1 MGKQVQ
7 AVIFDMDG
15 VIFDSERLVIECW
28 QVIAAKHNIPDIVEI
43 CMRVQGN
50 NREETG
56 RRFREKYGNDFPYE
70 VYKNEVSAL
79 FRRLYGEGRL
89 PLKPGAAE
97 ILQEL
102 KRNRM
107 PLALASSTRT
117 DIVKQELQDA
127 RLLHYFDAALGGDMA
142 PRSKPEPDIFLAAAA
157 ALQAEPKYCY
167 VLEDSHNGIR
177 AAYKAGMHPIMVP
190 DMQQPA
196 EEIRKLAEVIADNL
210 LTALQYLRERMQTD
224 TLCTGDSEIKGG
236 AFSFHSALTK

>member
-1 MGKQVQ
+1 MKEQVQ

-28 QVIAAKHNIPDIVEI
+28 QVVAARHNIPDIVEI

-56 RRFREKYGNDFPYE
+56 RRFREKYGNAFPYE
-70 VYKNEVSAL
+70 VYKKEVSAL
-79 FRRLYGEGRL
+79 FRHLYGEGRL
-89 PLKPGAAE
+89 PLKPGVVE

-102 KRNRM
+102 KHKRM

-127 RLLHYFDAALGGDMA
+127 HLLRYFDAVLGGDVA

-157 ALQAEPKYCY
+157 ALQVEPKYCY
-167 VLEDSHNGIR
+167 VLEDSYNGIR
-177 AAYKAGMHPIMVP
+177 AAFRAGMHPVMVP
-190 DMQQPA
+190 DMQQPT
-196 EEIRKLAEVIADNL
+196 EEIRKLAEVIAENL
-210 LTALQYLRERMQTD
+210 LTALEYLRKRM
-224 TLCTGDSEIKGG
+224 
-236 AFSFHSALTK
+236 